1 MIGVAKQEGS
11 WVKVYDE
18 KGSFLFSQSGEL
30 QGFTSTTVAIKQGST
45 IKVYNEKGS
54 FQFSK

>member
-11 WVKVYDE
+11 TVKVYNE
-18 KGSFLFSQSGEL
+18 KGSFLFSKSGQL
-30 QGFTSTTVAIKQGST
+30 QGFTSTTVAIKEGST
-45 IKVYNEKGS
+45 IKVYDEKGS